1 MTAMVVWFSALPI
14 SLAASIMN
22 GPWMTQWPPAEGA
35 KKLMTNEL
43 IRPQNG
49 SDSGV
54 ATSTNTCEIV
64 VTRPEAAMMA
74 MMPA

>member
-1 MTAMVVWFSALPI
+1 MVVWFSALPI

-22 GPWMTQWPPAEGA
+22 GPWMPQWPPADGA
-35 KKLMTNEL
+35 KKLMKNEL

-49 SDSGV
+49 RVAGV
-54 ATSTNTCEIV
+54 AKSTNTCEID